1 MHPLLSKIMTKA
13 SRIVKNDSEDKKIF
27 DGINFIVEVIV
38 EGFEEKL

>member
-1 MHPLLSKIMTKA
+1 MIMTKA

-27 DGINFIVEVIV
+27 DGRNFIVEVIV